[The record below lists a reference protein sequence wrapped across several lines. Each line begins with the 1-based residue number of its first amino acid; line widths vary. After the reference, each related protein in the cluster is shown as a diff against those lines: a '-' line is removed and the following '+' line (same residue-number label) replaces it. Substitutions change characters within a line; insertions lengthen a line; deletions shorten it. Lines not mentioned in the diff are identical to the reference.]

1 MHPAAI
7 AISRLKHHGRR
18 IVVRERYQRPE
29 VKDLGTKWKLHYWDY
44 SLQPR
49 RKRSKVWAKS
59 KVPSEKDA
67 QRRGD
72 DFMAKVN
79 ARNNEPHL
87 FPSLDETLASLIAK
101 CREKTWPHLKKSTVK
116 QYEMF
121 MTTYLLPEFGTTKLR
136 KMNTIDLQD
145 FFNTFTDR
153 LSAKTIQLMRG
164 CLRAQLNQAIAW
176 SMLDKNPA
184 EKIKLPRKK
193 AVKPPVVLALWAI
206 RKLIEALPEPTRSVV
221 TLIVFGSMRVGEVLA
236 LRWRSIFKSAIHVDE
251 RLYDGEFDDVK
262 TDAGNRYIPF
272 DSRGL
277 IDGALNRA
285 WNRSKFHKPDD
296 LVFCTKDG
304 KPLERRNLL
313 RHLKKAARDLGLP
326 KTLDFRSFRTMHSS
340 LMRREGVRL
349 EVVRDNMGHSEI
361 ATTANIYSKSWLDER
376 TDAVTRVVDAVMSA
390 EKKEEENGAENASK
404 RDFNDVGDSNGYPF
418 WVPQLNS

>member
-7 AISRLKHHGRR
+7 AISRLKHHGGR

-29 VKDLGTKWKLHYWDY
+29 VKDLGTKWKLSYWDY
-44 SLQPR
+44 SARPR
-49 RKRSKVWAKS
+49 SRRSKVWAKS
-59 KVPSEKDA
+59 KVLSEKEA
-67 QRRGD
+67 QRRAD
-72 DFMAKVN
+72 EFMAKVN

-101 CREKTWPHLKKSTVK
+101 CREKTWPHLKNSTVK

-121 MTTYLLPEFGTTKLR
+121 MTAYLLPEFGTMKLR
-136 KMNTIDLQD
+136 KINTIDLQD
-145 FFNTFTDR
+145 FFNTFTDQ
-153 LSAKTIQLMRG
+153 LSPKTIQLMRG

-176 SMLDKNPA
+176 GMLDKNPA
-184 EKIKLPRKK
+184 ERIKLPRKK

-236 LRWRSIFKSAIHVDE
+236 LRWRSIFKNAIHVEE

-262 TDAGNRYIPF
+262 TEAGDRFIPL
-272 DSRGL
+272 DSRGQ
-277 IDGALNRA
+277 IDGALNRT
-285 WNRSKFHKPDD
+285 WNRSKFHQPDD
-296 LVFCTKDG
+296 LGFCTRDG

-313 RHLKKAARDLGLP
+313 RHLKKAALDLGLP

-361 ATTANIYSKSWLDER
+361 ATTANVYSKSWLDER
-376 TDAVTRVVDAVMSA
+376 ADAVNRVVDAVMSA
-390 EKKEEENGAENASK
+390 EKDEKQNSTENASE
-404 RDFNDVGDSNGYPF
+404 RVFNEMGGSPF
-418 WVPQLNS
+418 WEPQLSS

>member
-1 MHPAAI
+1 
-7 AISRLKHHGRR
+7 
-18 IVVRERYQRPE
+18 
-29 VKDLGTKWKLHYWDY
+29 
-44 SLQPR
+44 
-49 RKRSKVWAKS
+49 
-59 KVPSEKDA
+59 
-67 QRRGD
+67 
-72 DFMAKVN
+72 
-79 ARNNEPHL
+79 
-87 FPSLDETLASLIAK
+87 
-101 CREKTWPHLKKSTVK
+101 
-116 QYEMF
+116 MF
-121 MTTYLLPEFGTTKLR
+121 MTTYLLPEFGTMKLR

-145 FFNTFTDR
+145 FFNTFTER
-153 LSAKTIQLMRG
+153 LSPKTIQLMRA

-176 SMLDKNPA
+176 GMLDKNPA
-184 EKIKLPRKK
+184 ERIKLPRKK
-193 AVKPPVVLALWAI
+193 AVKPPVVLVLWAI

-236 LRWRSIFKSAIHVDE
+236 LRWRSIFKNAIHVAE

-262 TDAGNRYIPF
+262 TEAGNRFIPL
-272 DSRGL
+272 DSRGQ

-285 WNRSKFHKPDD
+285 WNHSKFHQPDD
-296 LVFCTKDG
+296 LVFCTRDG

-376 TDAVTRVVDAVMSA
+376 ADAVTRVVDAVMSA
-390 EKKEEENGAENASK
+390 EEEKKENSANDASG
-404 RDFNDVGDSNGYPF
+404 RIFNEINRSPL
-418 WVPQLNS
+418 WEPQLSS

>member
-1 MHPAAI
+1 M
-7 AISRLKHHGRR
+7 
-18 IVVRERYQRPE
+18 RERYQRPE
-29 VKDLGTKWKLHYWDY
+29 VKDLGAKWKLSYWDY
-44 SLQPR
+44 SVRPR
-49 RKRSKVWAKS
+49 SRRSKVWAKS
-59 KVPSEKDA
+59 KVPSEKEA
-67 QRRGD
+67 QRRAD
-72 DFMAKVN
+72 EFMAKVN

-87 FPSLDETLASLIAK
+87 FSSLDETLTSLIAK
-101 CREKTWPHLKKSTVK
+101 CREKTWPHLKKSTIK

-121 MTTYLLPEFGTTKLR
+121 MTSYLLPEFGKTKLR
-136 KMNTIDLQD
+136 KMNTISLQD

-153 LSAKTIQLMRG
+153 LSPKTIQLMRA

-176 SMLDKNPA
+176 GMIDRNPA

-236 LRWRSIFKSAIHVDE
+236 LRWRSIFKNAIHVDE

-262 TDAGNRYIPF
+262 TEAGNRFIPL
-272 DSRGL
+272 DSRGQ
-277 IDGALNRA
+277 IDGALNHA
-285 WNRSKFHKPDD
+285 WNRSKFHQPDD
-296 LVFCTKDG
+296 LVFCTRDG

-313 RHLKKAARDLGLP
+313 RHLKKAASDLGLP

-376 TDAVTRVVDAVMSA
+376 ADAVTRVVDAVMSA
-390 EKKEEENGAENASK
+390 EEEKKENSADDASG
-404 RDFNDVGDSNGYPF
+404 RIFNEMSGSPF
-418 WVPQLNS
+418 WEPQLRSS